1 MIGPEPGTAQSTG
14 GQRRLVSG
22 TASRVWGMSRPID
35 LAHPVIKLLTE
46 HGPLS
51 DDEVLQKLRANGIK
65 DAEAVFGEF
74 DRQMDWPMGFLPD
87 ERVVWLPALLAGKV
101 FTHRV
106 SAVEIA
112 DDVLTVTP
120 DLEPVAPLGR
130 QHLDGTPIDLAAP
143 RLTYNREDLIEQARV
158 AYDYDGGQFSALI
171 LPPGTLRELGVAV
184 GDLIGVRVTAQ
195 RLVIEKVDAVA
206 PSNAGALMAGV
217 LEPNDPRELESVM
230 WAVCSQ
236 DPTLFTTPAAPLS
249 EIIDEQGL
257 ARDEHLVAS
266 AGFDFVAWNFESEC
280 RELADDYDLAT
291 DDAVAVA
298 SLLQTHRV
306 IQQMIEQPDIDDELL
321 SDDETPEISEE
332 VAGAYVEFGAKLADP
347 VVAEALFEQ
356 ATATGRSGAAAVG
369 VLAETIRRHIPR
381 SAKSNCWWLQAAVLE
396 RLGDVTE
403 AERELL
409 AIESSDPNCE
419 LALYDLARF
428 ASDRGDAERGLSLL
442 RRAGAEPDDHMVQL
456 FQRYVATPRSDIG
469 RNEPCWCGSGRK
481 YKKCHLGHEQAT
493 LLERSDWLYTK
504 AVQHVMH
511 SDWDELLTDVR
522 VTRARAARDEETM
535 LRLLEDPLVID
546 SVLVEGGG
554 FAEFLEQRGELL
566 PTDELE
572 LLRVWAEQERSV
584 YEILRVDDTVTVRDV
599 LLDETLTLLSDV
611 VGGTLKPGQVVCARA
626 LPVGAG
632 LQFVGAL
639 VVVNPDDVDDL
650 IELLDAEPS
659 AVDVV
664 EFFSP
669 PAV

>member
-1 MIGPEPGTAQSTG
+1 
-14 GQRRLVSG
+14 
-22 TASRVWGMSRPID
+22 MSRLID
-35 LAHPVIKLLTE
+35 LAHPVVKLLTE

-51 DDEVLQKLRANGIK
+51 SDEVRQKLQASGVK
-65 DAEAVFGEF
+65 DPQAVFGEF
-74 DRQMDWPMGFLPD
+74 DSQIDWPMGFLPD
-87 ERVVWLPALLAGKV
+87 DRVVWLPALLTGRV

-106 SAVEIA
+106 GADELA

-120 DLEPVAPLGR
+120 DLEAVAPLAR
-130 QHLDGTPIDLAAP
+130 QRFDGSPVDLEAP
-143 RLTYNREDLIEQARV
+143 RLTYDRDELIQQARLT
-158 AYDYDGGQFSALI
+158 YDYDGSQFSALI
-171 LPPGTLRELGVAV
+171 LPPGTLRDLGVAV
-184 GDLIGVRVTAQ
+184 GDLVGVRAAAQ
-195 RLVIEKVDAVA
+195 RLMVEKVDAVT

-217 LEPNDPRELESVM
+217 LEPNHPREVESVT
-230 WAVCSQ
+230 WAVCSE

-266 AGFDFVAWNFESEC
+266 AGFDFIAWNFEGEC
-280 RELADDYDLAT
+280 RELADDYDLSA

-298 SLLQTHRV
+298 SLLQMHRA
-306 IQQMIEQPDIDDELL
+306 IQLMIELPDIDDELL
-321 SDDETPEISEE
+321 ADDESQEMPDLSDD
-332 VAGAYVEFGAKLADP
+332 VAGTYAEFGAKLADP
-347 VVAEALFEQ
+347 AAAEALFEQ
-356 ATATGRSGAAAVG
+356 ATATERSGAAALG
-369 VLAETIRRHIPR
+369 VLAETLRRHVPR
-381 SAKSNCWWLQAAVLE
+381 DAQSNCRWLQAAALE
-396 RLGDVTE
+396 RLGDVGE

-442 RRAGAEPDDHMVQL
+442 RRAGAAPDDPMVQL
-456 FQRYVATPRSDIG
+456 FQRYVTTPRSDIG

-481 YKKCHLGHEQAT
+481 YKKCHLGHEQAS

-511 SDWDELLTDVR
+511 ADWDELLTDVR

-535 LRLLEDPLVID
+535 LRLMDDPLVID

-554 FAEFLEQRGELL
+554 FAEFLEQRGDLL
-566 PTDELE
+566 PADELE

-584 YEILRVDDTVTVRDV
+584 YEIVRVDDTMTVRDL
-599 LLDETLTLLSDV
+599 LLDETLTLLSDM
-611 VGGTLKPGQVVCARA
+611 VGGTLKHGQVVCARA
-626 LPVGAG
+626 LPVGDG

-639 VVVNPDDVDDL
+639 VVVKPGDVDDL
-650 IELLDAEPS
+650 IDLLEDEPS

-669 PAV
+669 SVL